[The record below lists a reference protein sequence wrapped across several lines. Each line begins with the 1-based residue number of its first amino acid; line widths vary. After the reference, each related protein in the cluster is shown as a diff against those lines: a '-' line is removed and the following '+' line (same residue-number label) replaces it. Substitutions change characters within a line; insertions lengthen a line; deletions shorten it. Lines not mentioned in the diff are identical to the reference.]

1 LPGARW
7 RAYDACMSPRPTPAR
22 RVALPLAAIATSLL
36 VACQSRPAPETAARA
51 YLDAW
56 HRTDYPA
63 MYALTASA
71 SGPGVSEPQFVQY
84 YRQAAGAAGLRQ
96 VTPTLGGRASDADER
111 AARFTVAVQWD
122 TDRVGTFGQELTL
135 PLRYDGERWVVEW
148 HPGLLLA
155 GLAEGETVDYLSIPA
170 TRGGIVDTIGRDLA
184 SVHADDRYPGGTL
197 AAHVLGFLHE
207 AGDGPGRGDEPSE
220 RGEAGLERWGEAFLA
235 GASGG
240 RLIIRGADGRERATV
255 ATRPPRPGA
264 TLELT
269 LDRELQRRAE
279 ALLGNRVGA
288 IVALD
293 PRDGAVLALAS
304 RPTFDPSELGGSRE
318 PPTAALLDRATEAT
332 YPIASLF
339 KVVAMAAGLESGEY
353 DPASPFRCTGLWRGL
368 GSGPPLEDSVTAGHG
383 ALTLSEG
390 LVQSCNVVFYEVAKR
405 LDDMDP
411 NLLPAVARGFGLGA
425 PTGLV
430 GLDEAAGTIP
440 DPRTREDAGG
450 VWSVR
455 DAAELAIGHGGM
467 GATPLQVARLYAALA
482 NGGTLRAPVLVRQV
496 VDADGRVLRA
506 QGSEPDGRLPLADE
520 HLAAIQAAM
529 RGVVAEPRGTAAVA
543 FRGFPV
549 PAAGKTGSA
558 ESDDARLHAWFVGYA
573 PIDAPEIVVVALV
586 EHGGGGGETA
596 APLVRGVLEAYF
608 SAR

>member
-1 LPGARW
+1 MSAR
-7 RAYDACMSPRPTPAR
+7 RTPAR
-22 RVALPLAAIATSLL
+22 RVALPLAALATSLL
-36 VACQSRPAPETAARA
+36 VACQLRPAPEPVARA

-71 SGPGVSEPQFVQY
+71 SGPGVSEPRFEEY
-84 YRQAAGAAGLRQ
+84 YRQAARAAGLRQ
-96 VTPTLGGRASDADER
+96 LTPTLGDRAPDADER
-111 AARFTVAVQWD
+111 AARFTIAVQWD
-122 TDRVGTFGQELTL
+122 TDRVGSFGQEVTL
-135 PLRYDGERWVVEW
+135 PLRYDGERWIVEW
-148 HPGLLLA
+148 NPSLVLA
-155 GLAEGETVDYLSIPA
+155 GLAEGESVEFQALPA
-170 TRGGIVDTIGRDLA
+170 PRGGIVDFIGRDLA
-184 SVHADDRYPGGTL
+184 SADPDERYPGGTL
-197 AAHVLGFLHE
+197 AAHVLGFVWESSGHEAPGHE
-207 AGDGPGRGDEPSE
+207 AGDSPGGAGEPAE
-220 RGEAGLERWGEAFLA
+220 RGAAGLERWGEAFLA
-235 GASGG
+235 GVSGG
-240 RLIIRGADGRERATV
+240 RLIIRGADGGERATV

-288 IVALD
+288 IVAVD

-304 RPTFDPSELGGSRE
+304 RPTFDPATLGGSRE
-318 PPTAALLDRATEAT
+318 PPAAALLDRATEAT

-353 DPASPFRCTGLWRGL
+353 DPASAFRCTGLWRGL
-368 GSGPPLEDSVTAGHG
+368 GSGPTLEDSVTAGHG

-405 LDDMDP
+405 LDDLDP
-411 NLLPAVARGFGLGA
+411 HLLPAVAHGFGLGA

-440 DPRTREDAGG
+440 DPRTKEDASGL
-450 VWSVR
+450 WSAR

-467 GATPLQVARLYAALA
+467 EATPLQVARLYAALA

-506 QGSEPDGRLPLADE
+506 QGSEPDGRLPLAEE

-529 RGVVAEPRGTAAVA
+529 RSVVADPRGTAAVA
-543 FRGFPV
+543 FRGFTV
-549 PAAGKTGSA
+549 PTAGKTGSA

-586 EHGGGGGETA
+586 EHGGGGGEVA